1 MAHFG
6 RFPGGAEQNQVA
18 SFQWGNSAET
28 ALHFH
33 AELHFH
39 VEGQNWLSGAQ
50 NILSAAHQ
58 PWEQSRSRTV
68 KLKKYKCWKQWN
80 NLSTGSTPC
89 CRYKS
94 GRHLLQLSSVFFGA
108 KSTTE
113 STFYEHFPLLYW
125 HRTMMP
131 FFMFSHSAEEH
142 YFLQHSITN
151 ITVIN
156 NSEQHEPLLRAPL
169 GLSVWF
175 CLI

>member
-6 RFPGGAEQNQVA
+6 RFPGGPEQNQVVR
-18 SFQWGNSAET
+18 FQWGNSAET

-39 VEGQNWLSGAQ
+39 VERQNWPSGAQ
-50 NILSAAHQ
+50 RTLPAVFQ
-58 PWEQSRSRTV
+58 PWEQSRSRTA
-68 KLKKYKCWKQWN
+68 KLQKYECWKQWN
-80 NLSTGSTPC
+80 NLSRGSAAC
-89 CRYKS
+89 CRCKS
-94 GRHLLQLSSVFFGA
+94 RRHLLRLSSVFFGA

-113 STFYEHFPLLYW
+113 SAFYEHFTLLYW
-125 HRTMMP
+125 HHTVMP

-156 NSEQHEPLLRAPL
+156 NSKQHEPLLRAPL
-169 GLSVWF
+169 KV
-175 CLI
+175 